1 VSGTEKIGEILSSN
15 IPKELLLHIWES
27 FPCALER
34 AASAARFAHSGHRSS
49 VAGLMRH
56 FNLNEALEASFEA
69 VGIPHEAIR
78 GNRIMFGSVGIATV
92 ARVHLNKGPWDNSK
106 RSVGKRKLCARN
118 ASAGRLLQPDFL
130 QEKDDP
136 PLAEITML
144 LVTVGDGGVD
154 GAAMIYVVVTN
165 DEMDLKNPLFREPI
179 DVFLQ
184 RYEQAIDVPDTAM
197 PILKPGVKINPAE
210 SDESNY

>member
-15 IPKELLLHIWES
+15 IPKELLLHVWES
-27 FPCALER
+27 FPGALER
-34 AASAARFAHSGHRSS
+34 AAAAARIAHSGHRSS

-92 ARVHLNKGPWDNSK
+92 ARVHMNNGPWDNSK

-130 QEKDDP
+130 HEKEET

-144 LVTVGDGGVD
+144 LVTVGDGGGD
-154 GAAMIYVVVTN
+154 DAAMIYVVVTN

-184 RYEQAIDVPDTAM
+184 RYEQVVDVPDTAM
-197 PILKPGVKINPAE
+197 PILKPGVQINPAE